1 MTTLRSNISEIQS
14 HLNREIDDLR
24 TRVEKAEMQGTTNSL
39 GVKRCAAQID
49 NNCKK
54 IKLLHDERT
63 SELSRCYVKEE
74 EKIPY
79 VFTAPPRNR
88 YFAGRTEEIQEL
100 KRVLQFEEILNEK
113 KVRVAAVCGLGGI
126 GKTSLVSEYAHQMKD
141 FYKGGV
147 YWFSAEDDAHLSKT
161 VNAVAVKIG
170 ALLSSFDL
178 TLPNILKKISTVH
191 DPCLIVLD
199 CLDQL
204 DLSYNMMEFLSF
216 PSQENFFGHFIVLT
230 RRNPK
235 RLVNEVSVVQEDFC
249 LQLKCLHSEEA
260 KQFLFSRTNVI
271 RDENVESVAECLC
284 EELGRLPLALEQA
297 GAYIQTRG
305 CRLSLYLEQYKAER
319 FRLLS
324 RQQARAAGNDSS
336 ERLAVHTTWLINM
349 EYMKKNPDGQAAVR
363 FMNACSFFDRNEVQ
377 EELINVGSPAVEDV
391 AFRECVSSPLGCR
404 DVVKLLTDFSL
415 FTHVGAGSVTT
426 HRLVHE
432 LVWENLDPKSKA
444 ESFIDAVRM
453 LSFAFSKSP
462 SPSNHVSLDERNGKE
477 QDISFSG
484 SPSSPSHFYMWSK
497 FCMHGHHLRRSI
509 EDLLVSP
516 DSVCLDSVWFPETA
530 KILYECAVHLSA
542 NHQQEEAKRTSNFA
556 YRILDWLPL
565 AGYDMVEKNVSD
577 DFLFPLPI
585 PLPEL
590 FQMMIQRFCIPTFI
604 LLESLTE
611 KRTPDASDLAPD
623 ASDLAPDASDLAPDA
638 SDLAPD
644 ASDLAPDASDHAP
657 DASDLAPDASDLA
670 PDASNLA
677 PDASDLAPDASDLAP
692 DASDLAPDA
701 SDLAPDA
708 SDLAPDASDLAPDAS
723 DLAPDASD
731 LAPDASDLAPD
742 ASDLAPDA
750 SDLAP
755 DASDLAPDASYLAP
769 DASDLAPNA
778 SDLAREAGDLAREAI
793 ELGLDRNIDK
803 FELDGI
809 KAFKEGFFEEALDA
823 YSSTI
828 NLAQDC
834 NKPFD
839 PLLLTKRS
847 MVYIKLEQWENALKD
862 ANDYIWR
869 RPCCWR
875 GYALKALALDGLDK
889 EVSADL
895 NDKASAEIAAALAF
909 YHNRGIF
916 TDFPIFVES
925 FPDLQSR
932 IFICNSVDELLDAMF
947 SQEVETGLVKILVLG
962 SEEYILNY
970 SENVDKPWNNC
981 ILVGTRKNCSV
992 SLKSNYK
999 ISLLK
1004 CMLAN
1009 LSFCFSNKCWLHC
1022 LPDSFVKILNC
1033 NFNDDDDLQT
1043 IKTEGVFNAEQCSF
1057 TRSPLVCSKQS
1068 RAVVHDCSFCNNAKD
1083 GLWVEGG
1090 GTLKI
1095 ENSRIYNNGDNGLF
1109 VETAKCVVVNCDIH
1123 DNGDNGI
1130 YVRMSKNVTLIRNN
1144 VYNNNKSGIYMH
1156 ESLVDVKENKVFDN
1170 GNWGIM
1176 GEDNAR
1182 CNISMNQI
1190 FRNKSGG
1197 VKIHLVTEGKRL
1209 FPPVV
1214 ELNKIYLNGGPGLLV
1229 GDEIIKVAESQYL
1242 NSSNSFQSAEF
1253 QNNEMHHNK
1262 ANENYS
1268 KLNLSVPYCS
1278 YCRVKCELTMCEKCF
1293 TTAYCSESCQKK
1305 HYSKHQKICKV
1316 LREKSSYLITSM
1328 EEPDEDD
1335 MVVDDPEDNL
1345 GSEDDCSEEVG
1356 LNLASPPR
1364 DDMRFVA
1371 KVHNA
1376 LIPGRIV
1383 LYDRNRELSVR
1394 FNSKVIG
1401 QLLKEFGVLCRS
1413 RHIEK
1418 KLFFHC
1424 LCEDNCQLR
1433 LFTNQFAEFQF
1444 EKCFTTAYCSESY
1457 QKQHSKHKEIFK
1469 VLREKSSYVITS
1481 TQKADENDM
1490 DVDDPEIYDYPEKV
1504 DSPEEDDSSEEIGSP
1519 EEDLGPE
1526 KFGTTLAFP
1535 PEDDLRYV
1543 VKVHNCA
1550 FKSYYV

>member
-1 MTTLRSNISEIQS
+1 MTTLRSCISDIQS
-14 HLNREIDDLR
+14 NLNREIGDLR
-24 TRVEKAEMQGTTNSL
+24 TGMK
-39 GVKRCAAQID
+39 KCAAQID

-54 IKLLHDERT
+54 IKLLDERT
-63 SELSRCYVKEE
+63 NELSRCYVKEE

-100 KRVLQFEEILNEK
+100 KRVLEVEETLNEK

-204 DLSYNMMEFLSF
+204 NLSSNMMEFISF

-319 FRLLS
+319 LRLLS

-349 EYMKKNPDGQAAVR
+349 EYMKKSPDGQAAVR

-415 FTHVGAGSVTT
+415 FTYVEAGSVTT

-484 SPSSPSHFYMWSK
+484 LPSSPSHFYMWSK

-516 DSVCLDSVWFPETA
+516 DSVCLHSVWFPETA

-542 NHQQEEAKRTSNFA
+542 NHQQEEAKRTLNFA

-611 KRTPDASDLAPD
+611 KLTPDASDLVPNASDLAPD

-638 SDLAPD
+638 SDLV
-644 ASDLAPDASDHAP
+644 P

-670 PDASNLA
+670 PDASDIA

-708 SDLAPDASDLAPDAS
+708 SDLA
-723 DLAPDASD
+723 
-731 LAPDASDLAPD
+731 
-742 ASDLAPDA
+742 
-750 SDLAP
+750 
-755 DASDLAPDASYLAP
+755 
-769 DASDLAPNA
+769 
-778 SDLAREAGDLAREAI
+778 REAGDLAREAI
-793 ELGLDRNIDK
+793 DLGLDRKIDK
-803 FELDGI
+803 FELDGN
-809 KAFKEGFFEEALDA
+809 KAFKEGFFEEALDT

-862 ANDYIWR
+862 ANDYISR
-869 RPCCWR
+869 RPYCWR
-875 GYALKALALDGLDK
+875 GYALKALALDGLSK
-889 EVSADL
+889 EVS
-895 NDKASAEIAAALAF
+895 
-909 YHNRGIF
+909 
-916 TDFPIFVES
+916 V
-925 FPDLQSR
+925 
-932 IFICNSVDELLDAMF
+932 
-947 SQEVETGLVKILVLG
+947 
-962 SEEYILNY
+962 
-970 SENVDKPWNNC
+970 
-981 ILVGTRKNCSV
+981 
-992 SLKSNYK
+992 
-999 ISLLK
+999 
-1004 CMLAN
+1004 
-1009 LSFCFSNKCWLHC
+1009 
-1022 LPDSFVKILNC
+1022 
-1033 NFNDDDDLQT
+1033 
-1043 IKTEGVFNAEQCSF
+1043 
-1057 TRSPLVCSKQS
+1057 
-1068 RAVVHDCSFCNNAKD
+1068 
-1083 GLWVEGG
+1083 
-1090 GTLKI
+1090 
-1095 ENSRIYNNGDNGLF
+1095 
-1109 VETAKCVVVNCDIH
+1109 
-1123 DNGDNGI
+1123 
-1130 YVRMSKNVTLIRNN
+1130 
-1144 VYNNNKSGIYMH
+1144 
-1156 ESLVDVKENKVFDN
+1156 
-1170 GNWGIM
+1170 
-1176 GEDNAR
+1176 
-1182 CNISMNQI
+1182 
-1190 FRNKSGG
+1190 
-1197 VKIHLVTEGKRL
+1197 
-1209 FPPVV
+1209 
-1214 ELNKIYLNGGPGLLV
+1214 
-1229 GDEIIKVAESQYL
+1229 
-1242 NSSNSFQSAEF
+1242 
-1253 QNNEMHHNK
+1253 
-1262 ANENYS
+1262 
-1268 KLNLSVPYCS
+1268 
-1278 YCRVKCELTMCEKCF
+1278 
-1293 TTAYCSESCQKK
+1293 
-1305 HYSKHQKICKV
+1305 
-1316 LREKSSYLITSM
+1316 
-1328 EEPDEDD
+1328 
-1335 MVVDDPEDNL
+1335 
-1345 GSEDDCSEEVG
+1345 
-1356 LNLASPPR
+1356 
-1364 DDMRFVA
+1364 
-1371 KVHNA
+1371 
-1376 LIPGRIV
+1376 
-1383 LYDRNRELSVR
+1383 
-1394 FNSKVIG
+1394 
-1401 QLLKEFGVLCRS
+1401 
-1413 RHIEK
+1413 
-1418 KLFFHC
+1418 
-1424 LCEDNCQLR
+1424 
-1433 LFTNQFAEFQF
+1433 
-1444 EKCFTTAYCSESY
+1444 
-1457 QKQHSKHKEIFK
+1457 
-1469 VLREKSSYVITS
+1469 
-1481 TQKADENDM
+1481 
-1490 DVDDPEIYDYPEKV
+1490 
-1504 DSPEEDDSSEEIGSP
+1504 
-1519 EEDLGPE
+1519 
-1526 KFGTTLAFP
+1526 
-1535 PEDDLRYV
+1535 
-1543 VKVHNCA
+1543 
-1550 FKSYYV
+1550 

>member
-1 MTTLRSNISEIQS
+1 
-14 HLNREIDDLR
+14 
-24 TRVEKAEMQGTTNSL
+24 MQGNTL
-39 GVKRCAAQID
+39 KRYATRTDDHA
-49 NNCKK
+49 KK
-54 IKLLHDERT
+54 LKVIDERT
-63 SELSRCYVKEE
+63 NDMFRYHKEK

-79 VFTAPPRNR
+79 VFNPPPRNR
-88 YFAGRTEEIQEL
+88 YFAGRTEEILEL
-100 KRVLQFEEILNEK
+100 KRVLEVQETSNEK

-147 YWFSAEDDAHLSKT
+147 YWFSAEDDAHLGKT

-170 ALLSSFDL
+170 ALLNSFDL
-178 TLPNILKKISTVH
+178 TLPNMLRKISTVH

-199 CLDQL
+199 CLDQD
-204 DLSYNMMEFLSF
+204 DLSSNMMEFLSF
-216 PSQENFFGHFIVLT
+216 PSKENILGHFIVVT
-230 RRNPK
+230 RRNQL
-235 RLVNEVSVVQEDFC
+235 LVTEVSGFKKEVC
-249 LQLKCLHSEEA
+249 LELKCLKLEEA
-260 KQFLFSRTNVI
+260 KQFLFSRTNVT
-271 RDENVESVAECLC
+271 RDENVESDAECLC
-284 EELGRLPLALEQA
+284 EKLGRLPLALEQA
-297 GAYIQTRG
+297 GAYIRTR
-305 CRLSLYLEQYKAER
+305 RYPNFSDYLERYKAEHL
-319 FRLLS
+319 RLLE
-324 RQQARAAGNDSS
+324 RQKARAAGKESPNS

-349 EYMKKNPDGQAAVR
+349 EYIKKSPDGQAAVR
-363 FMNACSFFDRNEVQ
+363 FMNACSFLDGKEVQ
-377 EELINVGSPAVEDV
+377 KILINPGKPEVEDV
-391 AFRECVSSPLGCR
+391 AYHTCVSLPFGWR
-404 DVVKLLTDFSL
+404 DVLNLLTNFSL
-415 FTHVGAGSVTT
+415 FTYVQAGCVST
-426 HRLVHE
+426 HRLVQE
-432 LVWENLDPKSKA
+432 IVRENLDPKSKA
-444 ESFIDAVRM
+444 ESFFDAVRM
-453 LSFAFSKSP
+453 LSFAFSKCP
-462 SPSNHVSLDERNGKE
+462 SPSDHVSLDEKNGE
-477 QDISFSG
+477 EENISFSD
-484 SPSSPSHFYMWSK
+484 PPDSSSHFYMWSK
-497 FCMHGHHLRRSI
+497 LCTHAHHLRRNL
-509 EDLLVSP
+509 EDLLVSL
-516 DSVCLDSVWFPETA
+516 DYVCLDSVWFPETA
-530 KILYECAVHLSA
+530 KILYKCAVYLSA
-542 NHQQEEAKRTSNFA
+542 NHRQEEAKRTLNFA

-565 AGYDMVEKNVSD
+565 AGYETIEKDVSD
-577 DFLFPLPI
+577 NLLFPLPI
-585 PLPEL
+585 PIPQL
-590 FQMMIQRFCIPTFI
+590 FQTMIQQFSIPN
-604 LLESLTE
+604 LEPLTE
-611 KRTPDASDLAPD
+611 KPALVAGHLDPDASDLASDGSDLAPD
-623 ASDLAPDASDLAPDA
+623 ASDLAPDASDLPPAGDLAPEPSDPAPDA
-638 SDLAPD
+638 SDFVSDASDLVPESSDLVPESSDLVPEAGDLASDASDLAPDGSDLAPD
-644 ASDLAPDASDHAP
+644 ASDFAPDG
-657 DASDLAPDASDLA
+657 
-670 PDASNLA
+670 
-677 PDASDLAPDASDLAP
+677 
-692 DASDLAPDA
+692 
-701 SDLAPDA
+701 
-708 SDLAPDASDLAPDAS
+708 
-723 DLAPDASD
+723 
-731 LAPDASDLAPD
+731 
-742 ASDLAPDA
+742 
-750 SDLAP
+750 
-755 DASDLAPDASYLAP
+755 
-769 DASDLAPNA
+769 
-778 SDLAREAGDLAREAI
+778 SDLARVASDLD
-793 ELGLDRNIDK
+793 LDKKIDK
-803 FELDGI
+803 FRLDVN
-809 KAFKEGFFEEALDA
+809 KAFEEDGFEEALDA
-823 YSSTI
+823 SSSAI
-828 NLAQDC
+828 NLAQGC
-834 NKPFD
+834 NKHFYA
-839 PLLLTKRS
+839 LLFTKRS
-847 MVYIKLEQWENALKD
+847 MEEFTVEEWENALKN
-862 ANDYIWR
+862 ANDYITRFPYSWE
-869 RPCCWR
+869 
-875 GYALKALALDGLDK
+875 GYALKALALVVLNK

-895 NDKASAEIAAALAF
+895 KDNANAEIAAALAF
-909 YHNRGIF
+909 YHNRDIF
-916 TDFPIFVES
+916 AKFPVFVES
-925 FPDLQSR
+925 FSDLQSR
-932 IFICNSVDELLDAMF
+932 ISVCDSVDELFDAMF
-947 SQEVETGLVKILVLG
+947 SQEVETGLLKILVLG
-962 SEEYILNY
+962 SEEYILNH

-1068 RAVVHDCSFCNNAKD
+1068 RAVVHDCSFCNNAKA
-1083 GLWVEGG
+1083 GLCVEEG

-1156 ESLVDVKENKVFDN
+1156 ESLVDIKENKLFDN
-1170 GNWGIM
+1170 GSWGIM
-1176 GEDNAR
+1176 SEKNAR

-1197 VKIHLVTEGKRL
+1197 VKIHLTTEGKRL

-1293 TTAYCSESCQKK
+1293 TTAYCSESCQKQ

-1424 LCEDNCQLR
+1424 LCEDNGQLR